1 LNIKAQ
7 LTKTLMASP
16 NHGDRQGR
24 MPDAIILHTTCMSS
38 GEVALARLCDPNS
51 QVSAH
56 YLVWEDG
63 RIHELVPENRRAWH
77 AGLSS
82 WASERD
88 MNSVSIGIEL
98 VHPGIEG
105 GMPPFPNAQIEA
117 LAALCLEI
125 SERYKIPKVRV
136 LAHSDI
142 APDRKSDPGEIF
154 PWEQLAA
161 HGIGHYAPP
170 HPIIEGPRY
179 GRGTHGEH
187 IESLQSML
195 AIYGYGLTITNLYGV
210 KTAAVVTAFQR
221 HFRPALVD
229 GIADVSTI
237 ETLRTLLK
245 TRPRD

>member
-1 LNIKAQ
+1 LNIKVP
-7 LTKTLMASP
+7 LNKIISASP

-24 MPDAIILHTTCMSS
+24 MPDAIILHTTSMNS
-38 GEVALARLCDPNS
+38 GEAALARLCDPAAE
-51 QVSAH
+51 VSAH

-63 RIHELVPENRRAWH
+63 RIYELVPETRRAWH
-77 AGLSS
+77 AGVSY

-88 MNSVSIGIEL
+88 INSVSIGIEL
-98 VHPGIEG
+98 VHPGPEG
-105 GMPPFPNAQIEA
+105 GMPPFPQTQIEA
-117 LAALCLEI
+117 VTALCVEI
-125 SERYKIPKVRV
+125 SQRYKIPKNRV

-154 PWEQLAA
+154 PWDQLAA
-161 HGIGHYAPP
+161 QGIGHYVTP
-170 HPIIEGPRY
+170 HPIVEGPRY
-179 GRGTHGEH
+179 GRGAHGEH

-210 KTAAVVTAFQR
+210 KTQAVVTAFQR

-245 TRPRD
+245 TRPKG